1 MRISVLGMGNVLM
14 GDDGAGPYAVASFA
28 AQYDVPEEVTILD
41 IGTPGLDLV
50 PHLAGVDTL
59 LLVDTVRSDAPPGTV
74 RTYDK
79 ATLLRAKL
87 PPRLSPHD
95 PAVGQC
101 LAMLEIADCG
111 PREVLLAGIVPERTA
126 FGPGLSA
133 AVRNAIPAVVERIA
147 GELRARGIPV
157 ERRGVPGVPEL
168 WWEAPAAADSAT
180 V

>member
-14 GDDGAGPYAVASFA
+14 GDDGAGPNAVATFA
-28 AQYDVPEEVTILD
+28 AQFDVPEEVTLLD

-95 PAVGQC
+95 PALGQC
-101 LAMLEIADCG
+101 LAMLEIAGCA
-111 PREVLLAGIVPERTA
+111 PREVLLVGIVPEVTA

-133 AVRNAIPAVVERIA
+133 AVKNAIPGVVERIA
-147 GELRARGIPV
+147 MELRARSVHV
-157 ERRGVPGVPEL
+157 EQRPAPEAPNL
-168 WWEAPAAADSAT
+168 WWEAK

>member
-14 GDDGAGPYAVASFA
+14 GDDGAGPYAVTTFA
-28 AQYDVPEEVTILD
+28 AQYQVPEEVTILD

-50 PHLAGVDTL
+50 PHLADVDAL
-59 LLVDTVRSDAPPGTV
+59 VLVDTVRSDAAPGTI
-74 RTYDK
+74 RAYDK

-111 PREVLLAGIVPERTA
+111 PREVVLVGIVPEKTA
-126 FGPGLSA
+126 FGPGLSRVVQD
-133 AVRNAIPAVVERIA
+133 AVPAVVERIA
-147 GELRARGIPV
+147 EELRARGIAV
-157 ERRGVPGVPEL
+157 ERRACPDAPDL
-168 WWEAPAAADSAT
+168 WWEAPA